1 METKLARIAE
11 AAKVRPSEKF
21 TSLAHLINERTL
33 AERHRKMEIGKAS
46 GVDGETKATYS
57 ENLEANLQDLVA
69 RMKRQAYKPQ
79 PALRKYIPKQGTD
92 KMRPLGLPSYEDKL
106 VQGVLAKILGAIYEQ
121 DFLDCSHGFRP
132 GRGCHEALRQLGEII
147 ETRRVNYILDAD
159 IRGFFDHVDHEWLMK
174 FVAHRVADPNVLRLI
189 QRFLKAGVMEAGIV
203 YDTPEGTP
211 QGGVISPLLANVYLH
226 YVLDLWFEKAVKR
239 ACRGEAYMVRYA
251 DDFVCCFQYE
261 DDAKA
266 FYGWLKERLK
276 KFGLEIAEEK
286 TRIIA
291 FGRQAWQSHNNGGD
305 KPGTFDFLGFTHYCG
320 TSRGGWFRVKRKTSR
335 KKYRASLQRVYEW
348 LAKNRHLP
356 MRVMMRTLRPKVAGN
371 HRYYGITDNL
381 PMLRKFNYQ
390 VRKALYKWLNRR
402 SQRRSLTWEQL
413 DKFLK
418 AFPLPKPVIH
428 VNIYRVKRP
437 LPRSEWRSEEPC
449 A

>member
-11 AAKVRPSEKF
+11 ATKARPSEKF

-33 AERHRKMEIGKAS
+33 AECHRRMKAGKAS
-46 GVDGETKATYS
+46 GVDGETKATYGG
-57 ENLEANLQDLVA
+57 NLEANLQDLVA

-79 PALRKYIPKQGTD
+79 PVPRKYIPKPGTD
-92 KMRPLGLPSYEDKL
+92 KTRPLGLPSYEDKL
-106 VQGVLAKILGAIYEQ
+106 VQRALAKILEAIYEQ

-159 IRGFFDHVDHEWLMK
+159 IRGFFDHVSHEWLMK
-174 FVAHRVADPNVLRLI
+174 FVAHRVADPNVPRLI
-189 QRFLKAGVMEAGIV
+189 HRFLKAGVMEAGII

-276 KFGLEIAEEK
+276 KFELEIAEEK

-291 FGRQAWQSHNNGGD
+291 FGRQAWQDHNKGGG

-320 TSRGGWFRVKRKTSR
+320 TSRQGWFRVKRKTSR
-335 KKYRASLQRVYEW
+335 KKYRASLNRVNEW
-348 LAKNRHLP
+348 LAKNRRLP
-356 MRVMMRTLRPKVAGN
+356 MRAMMRKLRLKVAGN
-371 HRYYGITDNL
+371 HGYYGITDNT
-381 PMLRKFNYQ
+381 PMLRKFNQQ
-390 VRKALYKWLNRR
+390 VTKALYKWLNRR
-402 SQRRSLTWEQL
+402 SQKRSLNWTQFS
-413 DKFLK
+413 KFLK

-428 VNIYRVKRP
+428 VNIYRAKVAFVAK
-437 LPRSEWRSEEPC
+437 
-449 A
+449 

>member
-1 METKLARIAE
+1 VETKLARIAE
-11 AAKVRPSEKF
+11 AAKARLSEKF

-33 AERHRKMEIGKAS
+33 AERHRKMETGKAS
-46 GVDGETKATYS
+46 GVDGETKATYG

-79 PALRKYIPKQGTD
+79 PALRKYIPKPGTD

-106 VQGVLAKILGAIYEQ
+106 VQGVLAEILGAIYEQ

-189 QRFLKAGVMEAGIV
+189 QRFLMAGVMEAGIV

-276 KFGLEIAEEK
+276 KFELEIAEEK

-291 FGRQAWQSHNNGGD
+291 FGRQAWRGHNNGGG
-305 KPGTFDFLGFTHYCG
+305 KPETFDFLGFTHYCG

-335 KKYRASLQRVYEW
+335 KKYRASIKRVYDW

-356 MRVMMRTLRPKVAGN
+356 MRVMMRTLRLKVAGN

-402 SQRRSLTWEQL
+402 SQRRSLNWEQL
-413 DKFLK
+413 DKFLR

-428 VNIYRVKRP
+428 VNIYRAK
-437 LPRSEWRSEEPC
+437 
-449 A
+449 AAFATK